1 MSFFASCV
9 VAAVGEGTREHPS
22 RTAGGALRPSHA
34 FPGGRVALPDGE
46 SRIVQ
51 RHPRTDAVSERRKNA
66 ARDAREASAEAS
78 AAGAGGMHG
87 HRGGGIGIGIGI
99 GTGAPFHLH
108 RAGSSSVAVVADAN
122 APRPVSAA
130 AAGQAMGY
138 DSAREAAGAPVDASA
153 SANIARRPVEIP
165 RPASAAVGGGD
176 DAAAAH
182 PFGAASATASATAS
196 DRGGG
201 GDETGILR
209 GGGAARNVTMGG
221 ATNGQGAVV
230 GKRGRNVPTSKRGAA
245 RYDGG
250 VGGAIVG
257 GTVGATTTTFPLAA
271 RGGGAAAVHGLRVEP
286 VAAAR
291 NDAAREAKRRDG
303 SHTKL
308 PGEGGRGLDDVLKVV
323 SEKDVA
329 DAVVRR
335 AAEEAAETPIFG
347 SKKLSFWPTV
357 FLLLVAFALACA
369 PATYRGV
376 HGQAVFGG
384 RERSTVCVDQV
395 MPASGAFFLT
405 APVPA
410 LTGPRADWSPYDR
423 VRVVNFIPQGLSA
436 DPRGRTSPARRVS
449 PRTPRRFR
457 SPRRAYA
464 TPFDSI

>member
-1 MSFFASCV
+1 
-9 VAAVGEGTREHPS
+9 
-22 RTAGGALRPSHA
+22 
-34 FPGGRVALPDGE
+34 
-46 SRIVQ
+46 
-51 RHPRTDAVSERRKNA
+51 
-66 ARDAREASAEAS
+66 
-78 AAGAGGMHG
+78 
-87 HRGGGIGIGIGI
+87 
-99 GTGAPFHLH
+99 
-108 RAGSSSVAVVADAN
+108 
-122 APRPVSAA
+122 
-130 AAGQAMGY
+130 
-138 DSAREAAGAPVDASA
+138 
-153 SANIARRPVEIP
+153 
-165 RPASAAVGGGD
+165 
-176 DAAAAH
+176 
-182 PFGAASATASATAS
+182 
-196 DRGGG
+196 
-201 GDETGILR
+201 
-209 GGGAARNVTMGG
+209 MGG
-221 ATNGQGAVV
+221 ATNGQGADV

-423 VRVVNFIPQGLSA
+423 VRVVNFIP
-436 DPRGRTSPARRVS
+436 
-449 PRTPRRFR
+449 
-457 SPRRAYA
+457 
-464 TPFDSI
+464 